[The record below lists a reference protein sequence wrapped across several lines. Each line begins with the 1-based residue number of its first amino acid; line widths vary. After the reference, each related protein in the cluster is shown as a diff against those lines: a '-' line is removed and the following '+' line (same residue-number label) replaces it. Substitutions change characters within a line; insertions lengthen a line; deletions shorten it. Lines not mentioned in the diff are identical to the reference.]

1 METMLVRLTA
11 YNPRRGQMLRR
22 YVYDGVKFQVECGW
36 YRVSKEMAEY
46 LKGVRHEHDDPNSPP
61 AFDVCTEQEAKA
73 LDARI
78 EQDAKVRREAG
89 EAIEVSVGRDEEAA
103 LTAGDLPEDG
113 KVKAPAKGS
122 KKG

>member
-46 LKGVRHEHDDPNSPP
+46 LKNVRQEHDDPHSPP
-61 AFDVCTEQEAKA
+61 AFDVCTEQDAKE
-73 LDARI
+73 LDAKI
-78 EQDAKVRREAG
+78 EQEAKVRKEAG
-89 EAIEVSVGRDEEAA
+89 EAIDVSVGRDEEAA
-103 LTAGDLPEDG
+103 LTAGDLPEG
-113 KVKAPAKGS
+113 SKVRAPAKGS